1 ASGIVVNA
9 VDANWN
15 VVSTATTNV
24 TITSSDANATIADDN
39 GATAGNLTLV
49 AGTRALSSFTFKT
62 VGTRTVTATDAG
74 GTLTANTSA
83 NVTVNAGAVTKLQIL
98 LPGEVA
104 APGTAT
110 GKTAATPTAQTAG
123 TAIANGVRVNAVD
136 ANWNVVSAA
145 TPDVT
150 ISTTD
155 SNATSADDNG
165 ATAGNLTLVAGT
177 RTLSSFTFKTAA
189 TRTITATDAAAVL
202 AASTSANVTV
212 NAGAVAKL
220 QILLPGEVAAPGT
233 ATGKTAATPT
243 AQTAG
248 TAIASGIVVNAVDA
262 NWNVVSTSVPNVTI
276 TTTDANAT
284 IADDNGATAGNM

>member
-1 ASGIVVNA
+1 TFTITASDVTQPAKPSDTSPLFTVNAGAATKLQILLPGETAAPGTATGKTGSPTAQTAGTAIASGIVVNA

-15 VVSTATTNV
+15 LVSTATTNV

-74 GTLTANTSA
+74 GTLTA
-83 NVTVNAGAVTKLQIL
+83 
-98 LPGEVA
+98 
-104 APGTAT
+104 
-110 GKTAATPTAQTAG
+110 
-123 TAIANGVRVNAVD
+123 
-136 ANWNVVSAA
+136 
-145 TPDVT
+145 
-150 ISTTD
+150 
-155 SNATSADDNG
+155 
-165 ATAGNLTLVAGT
+165 
-177 RTLSSFTFKTAA
+177 
-189 TRTITATDAAAVL
+189 
-202 AASTSANVTV
+202 STSANVTV
-212 NAGAVAKL
+212 NAGAVSKL

-262 NWNVVSTSVPNVTI
+262 NWNV
-276 TTTDANAT
+276 
-284 IADDNGATAGNM
+284 